1 MKPKNAIL
9 RWMHVSGAILALS
22 FSLAPQGK
30 AQSNFVSFDYPG
42 ATHTDA
48 TGVSPSGN
56 IVGRY
61 FNADGSQHGFLLADG
76 KFSSIDYPDAIQTDV
91 TAMNPRGKIVGSF
104 IDAANHGHGFVLSG
118 GNFTAFDFPNSIFT
132 DGFGIGA
139 NGDIIGIYGDSSGT
153 AHGFLL
159 RKGTFTT
166 IDVPGAS
173 GSLPAMIAAG
183 RIVGGYFL
191 NNHTH
196 GFQLY
201 KGQFTTIDCA
211 GSTGSPGFQFFSGVD
226 PIGRIVG
233 GYGTSDGLTHGSLI
247 IEGNCITIDI
257 PPGTNTYAN
266 AIDAEGDIVG
276 RYTGSDGAI
285 HGFLLRKFVR
295 GTTTP

>member
-1 MKPKNAIL
+1 MKPKNTIL
-9 RWMHVSGAILALS
+9 RWMHVCGAILTLL
-22 FSLAPQGK
+22 FSLAAQSK

-48 TGVSPSGN
+48 TGVNPSGT

-61 FNADGSQHGFLLADG
+61 LNADGSQHGFLLADG
-76 KFSSIDYPDAIQTDV
+76 KFSPIDYPAAIFTDV
-91 TAMNPRGKIVGSF
+91 TAINPRGEIVGSF
-104 IDAANHGHGFVLSG
+104 VDAAQHGHGFVLSG
-118 GNFTAFDFPNSIFT
+118 GNFTAFDFPNSTFT
-132 DGFGIGA
+132 DGFGIGV

-153 AHGFLL
+153 VHGFLL
-159 RKGTFTT
+159 RKGTFTA

-183 RIVGGYFL
+183 RIIGGYFL

-201 KGQFTTIDCA
+201 KGQFTTVDCA
-211 GSTGSPGFQFFSGVD
+211 GSTGSPGFQFLSGLD

-233 GYGTSDGLTHGSLI
+233 GYGTPDGLTHGSLI
-247 IEGNCITIDI
+247 INGNCITIDI

-276 RYTGSDGAI
+276 RYTGSDGVI

>member
-1 MKPKNAIL
+1 MKPKNTIL

-22 FSLAPQGK
+22 FSLAAQAK

-42 ATHTDA
+42 VTHTDA

-61 FNADGSQHGFLLADG
+61 FSADGSQHGFLLADG
-76 KFSSIDYPDAIQTDV
+76 KFSSIDYPDAILTDV
-91 TAMNPRGKIVGSF
+91 TAINPRGEIVGSF
-104 IDAANHGHGFVLSG
+104 IDAAQHGHGFVLSG
-118 GNFTAFDFPNSIFT
+118 GNFTAFDFPNATFT
-132 DGFGIGA
+132 DGFGIGV
-139 NGDIIGIYGDSSGT
+139 NGEIIGIYGDSSGT
-153 AHGFLL
+153 VHGYLL
-159 RKGTFTT
+159 RGGTFTT

-183 RIVGGYFL
+183 RIIGGYFL

-211 GSTGSPGFQFFSGVD
+211 GSTGSPGFQFLSGVD
-226 PIGRIVG
+226 PIGRMVG

-285 HGFLLRKFVR
+285 HGFLLRKFVK